1 MKRKLMTKRVS
12 HSIAA
17 IFLMS
22 CLLLTGCSS
31 ATKAPSSSASS
42 IPATRVVQDGNGKD
56 VTIPYTVTRV
66 APGIGA
72 FAQMTEM
79 LGGKGTIVASV
90 TNLSNEFKKVFPDF
104 LQSNPTGRNSANIED
119 IIAAKAQVVYGPT
132 YTDDQIA
139 QLKAAG
145 IAVVP
150 IKAFSTVEEM
160 KKDVLIIA
168 SILGGD
174 APAKAAKFNEYYDG
188 NIKYVQDKI
197 SSLNEKN
204 KVKILSLNYSAG
216 NYSTINS
223 TDIGSV
229 YMVAAG
235 GINVASEYKGLQGG
249 STGTTM
255 NVNAEQIIKWAP
267 DVIVTSS
274 KDSKAQI
281 LKDATVATVPAVKNK
296 KVYVVPTGT
305 YLWSVRSGEGALQP
319 LWLAKTMYPDI
330 FSDLDMSAKVKDFY
344 KTFYGY
350 DIQQDEINAI
360 LNGDIAM
367 VTLTK

>member
-1 MKRKLMTKRVS
+1 MRKLFKTLRVS
-12 HSIAA
+12 KIIVA
-17 IFLMS
+17 IFMIS
-22 CLLLTGCSS
+22 CLLLTGCSG
-31 ATKAPSSSASS
+31 TKSGNTA
-42 IPATRVVQDGNGKD
+42 PATRVVQDGSGKD
-56 VTIPYTVTRV
+56 VTIPATVSRV

-90 TNLSNEFKKVFPDF
+90 TTLSDEFKKVFPDF
-104 LQSNPTGRNSANIED
+104 LQSNPNGRNSANIED

-132 YTDDQIA
+132 YTDEQIA

-174 APAKAAKFNEYYDG
+174 APAKAAKFNAYYDG
-188 NIKYVQDKI
+188 NIKYVQDKT
-197 SSLNEKN
+197 SSLKDAD

-235 GINVASEYKGLQGG
+235 GINAAASYTGLAG
-249 STGTTM
+249 STTGTTM
-255 NVNAEQIIKWAP
+255 NVNTEQIVKWAP
-267 DVIVTSS
+267 DVIITSS
-274 KDSKAQI
+274 KASQAQI
-281 LKDATVATVPAVKNK
+281 LKEATLATVPAIKNK

-344 KTFYGY
+344 ETFYGY
-350 DIQQDEINAI
+350 NIQPDEIKAI
-360 LNGDIAM
+360 LNGDLAM
-367 VTLTK
+367 TTLTR